1 MSTELLGVYNLK
13 LKILSIIHNNDA
25 SHAVLYTETVIPEQ
39 LSVELG
45 SLGIHSKAFWM
56 KMQRLRTTK
65 ESGEETWLLCCA
77 S

>member
-1 MSTELLGVYNLK
+1 VSTELLGVYNLK
-13 LKILSIIHNNDA
+13 LKILSIIQNNDA

-39 LSVELG
+39 LSVERG